1 MGPTVGAVSPETN
14 LGILWVETPFHKGID
29 KRASPDVLKV
39 PRQIRFL
46 TVAGNKRVGRVDAPL
61 REAFGHVPLHTDPGR
76 PAQSGAG
83 ARPSAIHKRM
93 HTLRAS
99 RSICWKNW
107 IGRWEPISMYEH
119 RNSPPPRRRC

>member
-1 MGPTVGAVSPETN
+1 MGPTVGAVSLETN

-76 PAQSGAG
+76 PAQSGADALVG
-83 ARPSAIHKRM
+83 NAVIEHFCPQRSQHWQDYV
-93 HTLRAS
+93 AS
-99 RSICWKNW
+99 RLKSLTQFFYLPK
-107 IGRWEPISMYEH
+107 RVAFAL
-119 RNSPPPRRRC
+119 